1 MGNYQFSKQELE
13 TLLTQLRI
21 VRVKYPPEL
30 LTARRRLYLGIAA
43 QVAAPRA
50 SVDIKWKRW
59 ISSIMREPG
68 STIIKVLI
76 AIFVAFL
83 IAYTAHAIA
92 TGNVDLV
99 WLIDLLSL

>member
-30 LTARRRLYLGIAA
+30 LTARRRLYLGMAA
-43 QVAAPRA
+43 QVADPRT
-50 SVDIKWKRW
+50 SVDTKWKQW

-68 STIIKVLI
+68 STVIKVLI

-83 IAYTAHAIA
+83 IAYTAHTIAI
-92 TGNVDLV
+92 GNADLG
-99 WLIDLLSL
+99 WLMDLLSR